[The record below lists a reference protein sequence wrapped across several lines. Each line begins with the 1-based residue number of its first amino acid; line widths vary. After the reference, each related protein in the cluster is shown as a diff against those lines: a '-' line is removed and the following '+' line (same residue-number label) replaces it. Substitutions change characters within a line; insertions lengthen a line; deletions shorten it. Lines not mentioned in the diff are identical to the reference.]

1 MRIPQTITI
10 LVFLC
15 CVSMASCQLVKV
27 PVCEGI
33 DTFSVDGFKGGVIT
47 GSGVVSIRNNN
58 WYSFSGD
65 SLVMKIFY
73 NRTMIGLGN
82 GTREV
87 EFKHNS
93 SSQLPLNVEL
103 YADSL
108 KEELNTLLHR
118 DSMDVQIVI
127 SGRFSRLG
135 ILQTAEVNTRIPI
148 KPLINSMLSQ
158 SLSNEAMNIGQMRIL
173 QTDFN
178 TTTIGFNVEYSNQL
192 PFDLN
197 LKKLD
202 FGFYSDR
209 EFTDE
214 IGRWNKEINAEIL
227 QADTTTISGEVNLS
241 NMKAARSGLMKVM
254 TGGSTWVDYYMH
266 GIAYVEIDT
275 YSIEVPATVHFEMDI
290 ITRSIRILPEK

>member
-1 MRIPQTITI
+1 MRSLQ
-10 LVFLC
+10 LLSVLAFLC
-15 CVSMASCQLVKV
+15 CVTMASCQLVKV
-27 PVCEGI
+27 PICEGI
-33 DTFSVDGFKGGVIT
+33 DTFKLDGFSEGKISGA
-47 GSGVVSIRNNN
+47 GVVSIRNEN
-58 WYSFSGD
+58 WFSFTGD
-65 SLVMKIFY
+65 SLVMEIFY
-73 NRTMIGLGN
+73 NRSMIGLGR
-82 GTREV
+82 GTREI
-87 EFKHNS
+87 EFAKKS
-93 SSQLPLNVEL
+93 SVQLPLNVEI

-108 KEELNTLLHR
+108 KDELKTMLHR

-158 SLSNEAMNIGQMRIL
+158 SISNEAMNIGQMRIL

-209 EFTDE
+209 EFTD
-214 IGRWNKEINAEIL
+214 
-227 QADTTTISGEVNLS
+227 
-241 NMKAARSGLMKVM
+241 
-254 TGGSTWVDYYMH
+254 
-266 GIAYVEIDT
+266 
-275 YSIEVPATVHFEMDI
+275 
-290 ITRSIRILPEK
+290 

>member
-1 MRIPQTITI
+1 MRSLQ
-10 LVFLC
+10 LLSVLAFLC
-15 CVSMASCQLVKV
+15 CVTMASCQLVKV
-27 PVCEGI
+27 PICEGI
-33 DTFSVDGFKGGVIT
+33 DTFKLDGFSEGIISGA
-47 GSGVVSIRNNN
+47 GVVSIRNEN
-58 WYSFSGD
+58 WFSFTGD
-65 SLVMKIFY
+65 SLVMEIFY
-73 NRTMIGLGN
+73 NRSMIGLGR
-82 GTREV
+82 GTREI
-87 EFKHNS
+87 EFAKKS
-93 SSQLPLNVEL
+93 SVQLPLNVEI

-108 KEELNTLLHR
+108 KDELKTMLHR

-158 SLSNEAMNIGQMRIL
+158 SISNEAMHIGQMRIL

-266 GIAYVEIDT
+266 GIAYAEIDT

-290 ITRSIRILPEK
+290 ITRSTRILPEK

>member
-1 MRIPQTITI
+1 
-10 LVFLC
+10 
-15 CVSMASCQLVKV
+15 MASCQLVKV
-27 PVCEGI
+27 PICEGI
-33 DTFSVDGFKGGVIT
+33 DTFKLDGFSEGKISGA
-47 GSGVVSIRNNN
+47 GVVSIRNEN
-58 WYSFSGD
+58 WFSFTGD
-65 SLVMKIFY
+65 SLVMEIFY
-73 NRTMIGLGN
+73 NRSMIGLGR
-82 GTREV
+82 GTREI
-87 EFKHNS
+87 EFAKKS
-93 SSQLPLNVEL
+93 SVQLPLNVEI

-108 KEELNTLLHR
+108 KDELKTMLHR

-158 SLSNEAMNIGQMRIL
+158 SISNEAMNIGQMRIL

-214 IGRWNKEINAEIL
+214 IGRWNKEINTEIL

-241 NMKAARSGLMKVM
+241 NMKAARSGLLKVM

>member
-1 MRIPQTITI
+1 
-10 LVFLC
+10 
-15 CVSMASCQLVKV
+15 MASCQLVKV
-27 PVCEGI
+27 PICEGI
-33 DTFSVDGFKGGVIT
+33 DTFKLDGFSEGKISGA
-47 GSGVVSIRNNN
+47 GVVSIRNEN
-58 WYSFSGD
+58 WFSFTGD
-65 SLVMKIFY
+65 SLVMEIFY
-73 NRTMIGLGN
+73 NRSMIGLGR
-82 GTREV
+82 GTREI
-87 EFKHNS
+87 EFAKKS
-93 SSQLPLNVEL
+93 SVQLPLNVEI

-108 KEELNTLLHR
+108 KDELKTMLHR

-158 SLSNEAMNIGQMRIL
+158 SISNEAMHIGQMRIL

-266 GIAYVEIDT
+266 GIAYAEIDT

-290 ITRSIRILPEK
+290 ITRSTRILPEK

>member
-1 MRIPQTITI
+1 MRSLQ
-10 LVFLC
+10 LLSVLAFLC
-15 CVSMASCQLVKV
+15 CVTMASCQLVKV
-27 PVCEGI
+27 PICEGI
-33 DTFSVDGFKGGVIT
+33 DTFKLDGFSEGKISGA
-47 GSGVVSIRNNN
+47 GVVSIRNEN
-58 WYSFSGD
+58 WFSFTGD
-65 SLVMKIFY
+65 SLVMEIFY
-73 NRTMIGLGN
+73 NRSMIGLGR
-82 GTREV
+82 GTREI
-87 EFKHNS
+87 EFAKKS
-93 SSQLPLNVEL
+93 SVQLPLNVEI

-108 KEELNTLLHR
+108 KDELKTMLHR

-158 SLSNEAMNIGQMRIL
+158 SISNEAMNIGQMRIL

-214 IGRWNKEINAEIL
+214 IGRWNKEINTEIL

-241 NMKAARSGLMKVM
+241 NMKAARSGLLKVM